1 MFILPLTCDPSLPSP
16 PNLEILD
23 DDDHQEKQTNP
34 GISGHP
40 SIRDFILL
48 FLVVLMCILLL
59 YPLFLIIPLFLLR
72 SHLIAAPD
80 AN

>member
-1 MFILPLTCDPSLPSP
+1 MFILPLTCDPGLPSP

-40 SIRDFILL
+40 SIRDFI
-48 FLVVLMCILLL
+48 
-59 YPLFLIIPLFLLR
+59 
-72 SHLIAAPD
+72 
-80 AN
+80 